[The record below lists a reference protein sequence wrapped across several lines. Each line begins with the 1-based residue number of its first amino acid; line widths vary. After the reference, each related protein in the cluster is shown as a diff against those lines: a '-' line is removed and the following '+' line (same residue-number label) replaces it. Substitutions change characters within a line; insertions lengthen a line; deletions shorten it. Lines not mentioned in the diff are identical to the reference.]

1 MSSEARAFG
10 KAVPHFRDSHGRRRS
25 MFAALPP
32 AQPRWRIGILS
43 LGVAAALG
51 LSFPLGAAA
60 EALDPPEPRT
70 CAEVFE
76 LSLSAAEDRK
86 SGAVQ
91 SSGSDTGQVFPDII
105 YLRDTLPG
113 ASCGPEEF
121 LDFFLSQGWELDRE
135 ERETKGPAGDLEKA
149 ILTFTYT
156 PPVARQPHEK
166 TAHGGRARPAVRR
179 RFDGRQDPQGSDLRH
194 QVTAANRPADR
205 TRCFA
210 LRQQYGCRLDRL
222 RSRPSAP

>member
-1 MSSEARAFG
+1 MTNEARVLG
-10 KAVPHFRDSHGRRRS
+10 KAVPPLGDRDGRRRS
-25 MFAALPP
+25 TFAASPP
-32 AQPRWRIGILS
+32 ARKRRRIRSLLPAFATA
-43 LGVAAALG
+43 LGV
-51 LSFPLGAAA
+51 SFPEAA
-60 EALDPPEPRT
+60 EAADPPDPRT

-76 LSLSAAEDRK
+76 LSLSAAEDRI

-91 SSGSDTGQVFPDII
+91 PSGNGTDQVFPDIL
-105 YLRDTLPG
+105 YLREMLPG
-113 ASCGPEEF
+113 AVCNPEEV
-121 LDFFLSQGWELDRE
+121 LEFFLSQGWELDRE
-135 ERETKGPAGDLEKA
+135 DRETKGPAGDLEKA